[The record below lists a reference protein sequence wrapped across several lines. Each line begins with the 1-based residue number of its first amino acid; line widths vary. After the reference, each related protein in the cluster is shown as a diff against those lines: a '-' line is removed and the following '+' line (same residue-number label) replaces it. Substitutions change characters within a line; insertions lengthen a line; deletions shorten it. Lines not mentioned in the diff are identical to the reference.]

1 MRLSRPRVL
10 LRAVLLVVAGGFML
24 WKAWEAHAAA
34 AAGGAPAVLLS
45 RLALVEGLLGVLGL
59 VAAGVALTALR
70 PRKRTH
76 TLRLSDLERSDQDEG
91 SRPGG
96 GG

>member
-1 MRLSRPRVL
+1 VL

-34 AAGGAPAVLLS
+34 GAAAGTPSAVLLS
-45 RLALVEGLLGVLGL
+45 RLALVEALMGILGL

-70 PRKRTH
+70 LRKRTH

-91 SRPGG
+91 ARRG
-96 GG
+96 